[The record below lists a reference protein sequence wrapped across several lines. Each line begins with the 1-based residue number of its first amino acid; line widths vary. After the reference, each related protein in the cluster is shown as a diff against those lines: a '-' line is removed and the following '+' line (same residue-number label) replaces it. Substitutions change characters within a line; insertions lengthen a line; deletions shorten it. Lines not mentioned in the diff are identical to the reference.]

1 MGLVEQW
8 HRIRAELPEDWAE
21 ARLAVTV
28 PRPDRR
34 SRAAAL
40 LGPASPGRVG
50 DDLRFVVHRSGQGV
64 GPDRATSLLRNID
77 EEGIRAG
84 LTLLDTAERE
94 PAPEIVRES
103 VADAWIGEVA
113 KLPADWSDL
122 LGEITLTS
130 SDLVDRG
137 ALLLAPLNPTRLRG
151 RSVLR
156 FRVAR
161 RTGYGASP
169 EMAQRSFERLD
180 EANVPARLELLRV
193 LSDTDN
199 VGTQGA
205 VWRVGGRAV

>member
-8 HRIRAELPEDWAE
+8 HRIQAGLPEDWAE
-21 ARLAVTV
+21 AHLAVTV
-28 PRPDRR
+28 SRPDRR

-50 DDLRFVVHRSGQGV
+50 EDLRFVVHRSGQGV
-64 GPDRATSLLRNID
+64 GPDRATSLLRRID
-77 EEGIRAG
+77 EERIRAG

-94 PAPEIVRES
+94 PAPEVVRES
-103 VADAWIGEVA
+103 VADAWAGEVA

-130 SDLVDRG
+130 SDLVDRA
-137 ALLLAPLNPTRLRG
+137 ALLTAPLNPTRVRG
-151 RSVLR
+151 RSALR

-161 RTGYGASP
+161 RAGYGASP
-169 EMAQRSFERLD
+169 EMTRRGFERLD
-180 EANVPARLELLRV
+180 EAGVSARLELLRV

-199 VGTQGA
+199 VGTQGP
-205 VWRVGGRAV
+205 VWRVGGKAV